1 MNNKKN
7 WIWIIENF
15 DFSGMENDIQI
26 EDRIWIIKKYNDV
39 ELTKNEAMY
48 LSELINCRNTLNK
61 IHKLTK

>member
-48 LSELINCRNTLNK
+48 LSELIHCRNTLNK